1 MNEELNRACILAC
14 QKCAMLCEQCA
25 VTCSLSPKVN
35 VLSRALELSIY
46 CADMCRLTAAF
57 LQRRELQAI
66 RFSALCAEIADI
78 CADECE
84 KHTEAACR
92 GCALACRECAEECRK
107 IAALQIVDRSED
119 SSSMRES
126 A

>member
-25 VTCSLSPKVN
+25 VGCSLSPKVN
-35 VLSRALELSIY
+35 ALSKALELSIY
-46 CADMCRLTAAF
+46 CADMCRVTAAF
-57 LQRRELQAI
+57 LQRGELHAI
-66 RFSALCAEIADI
+66 RLAALCAEIAEI

-84 KHTEAACR
+84 KHTEPACR
-92 GCALACRECAEECRK
+92 SCALACRECADECRK
-107 IAALQIVDRSED
+107 IAALQVVNRSND
-119 SSSMRES
+119 ASSMRES